1 MELGI
6 IYKKESAATGANIS
20 FSNPMHSV
28 QQLRATIQDK
38 DDRILEKEAQLAA
51 KDEEIAEYKR
61 KVSAYEEM
69 MNKEK
74 SSTIDAINDRAIPKN
89 RDNL

>member
-1 MELGI
+1 
-6 IYKKESAATGANIS
+6 
-20 FSNPMHSV
+20 MHSV
-28 QQLRATIQDK
+28 QQLRATIQDR

-51 KDEEIAEYKR
+51 KNEEIAEYKR